1 MDSVKGESAFG
12 AAMVTCTAGDSC
24 IVCVFCTCNWA
35 VPGLAR
41 LLLPIVP
48 DNVLESTTA
57 VVTRVPFQR
66 IAA

>member
-1 MDSVKGESAFG
+1 MDSANEEGVFG

-24 IVCVFCTCNWA
+24 IVCVFCTCNLA
-35 VPGLAR
+35 VPGVAR

-48 DNVLESTTA
+48 DNVFESTTA
-57 VVTRVPFQR
+57 VVTWAPFQR